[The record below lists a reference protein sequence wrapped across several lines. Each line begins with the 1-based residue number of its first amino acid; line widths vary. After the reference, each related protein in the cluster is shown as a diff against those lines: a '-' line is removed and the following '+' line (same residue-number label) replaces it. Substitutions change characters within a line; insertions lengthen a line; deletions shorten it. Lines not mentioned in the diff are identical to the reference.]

1 MKDMK
6 IKDIENFIKSIETRI
21 EQINRSIKRMMFKG
35 KAYKLNIETLKKER
49 EEMEEQLK
57 EFKEKT
63 LGELMQGNANCF
75 NKLVSYKEIREY

>member
-6 IKDIENFIKSIETRI
+6 IKDIENSIKSIETRI

-49 EEMEEQLK
+49 EEME
-57 EFKEKT
+57 
-63 LGELMQGNANCF
+63 GELMQGDTNSF